1 MKLNLKPILAIAL
14 ISAVLA
20 TGVFLYIN
28 SRMYYKGGFSAEK
41 IESSAAD
48 IRIEKARY
56 VETRDGREEWEVEAD
71 SALYFKADNIT
82 VFENVKVIFYSKNGI
97 SYTLVGKKGRLK
109 NDTKDMD
116 VAGDVVVTSADGYEL
131 RTDSLRYTAGMK
143 QISTKD
149 RVVFTGPNM
158 KIEGVGFL
166 ADMLTERVSVLADVR
181 TVLKDAAI

>member
-1 MKLNLKPILAIAL
+1 M
-14 ISAVLA
+14 
-20 TGVFLYIN
+20 
-28 SRMYYKGGFSAEK
+28 
-41 IESSAAD
+41 
-48 IRIEKARY
+48 
-56 VETRDGREEWEVEAD
+56 
-71 SALYFKADNIT
+71 
-82 VFENVKVIFYSKNGI
+82 
-97 SYTLVGKKGRLK
+97 LK

-131 RTDSLRYTAGMK
+131 RTDSLRYSAGMK

-166 ADMLTERVSVLADVR
+166 ADMLTERVSVFADVR

>member
-28 SRMYYKGGFSAEK
+28 SRIYFKGGFSAEK

-82 VFENVKVIFYSKNGI
+82 VFENVKVIFYSKNGT

-109 NDTKDMD
+109 K
-116 VAGDVVVTSADGYEL
+116 
-131 RTDSLRYTAGMK
+131 R
-143 QISTKD
+143 
-149 RVVFTGPNM
+149 
-158 KIEGVGFL
+158 
-166 ADMLTERVSVLADVR
+166 
-181 TVLKDAAI
+181 